1 MYAFLEQ
8 ANERVPSAEEIAKYI
23 EKMDSDDGADILSDL
38 DLEFRNSV
46 IKYIKDKEKSSNL
59 KDLIR
64 YDGKKVND

>member
-1 MYAFLEQ
+1 
-8 ANERVPSAEEIAKYI
+8 
-23 EKMDSDDGADILSDL
+23 MDSDDGADILSDL

-64 YDGKKVND
+64 YDDNVAGGLMAKGIGKM